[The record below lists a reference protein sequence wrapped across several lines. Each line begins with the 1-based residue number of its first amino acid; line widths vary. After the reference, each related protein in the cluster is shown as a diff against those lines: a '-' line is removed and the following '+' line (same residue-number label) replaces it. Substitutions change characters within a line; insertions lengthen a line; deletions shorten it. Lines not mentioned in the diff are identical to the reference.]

1 MAYETRVDD
10 WVKESLKVE
19 GLDFYEQ
26 RDMPENFKTALKG
39 ASKSGKSAQ
48 GIPDYTINVKPGSEL
63 AVIVED
69 KHGLNF
75 LELVH
80 TGEPTEDVLQKGI
93 QNYAVNGAIHY
104 AEKMIE
110 SGRFNTVYAI
120 GVAGESDADGVNVE
134 MKCLLIRK
142 GEEKKEIVINDF
154 HKFSASE
161 FDRFHKENL
170 MTDTE
175 KHRILEAN
183 MKGLQSASKTLNTMM
198 NDNAITVD
206 ARVVYVSGML
216 LAMKHGLKPE
226 DLKGDHHHT
235 TTADG
240 KQIFDAIDNFLR
252 VRNIPGPKREMMLSI
267 FAEIKTDGDRDKV
280 RPRKA
285 KRSKKDK
292 GALSADCTIN
302 KEIFEYIFYNIYETI
317 EDSSHIDTLGSLY
330 SEFLKYALGDGKDN
344 GIVLTPPYATKMM
357 NQLIGTNI
365 DSKLLDVCTGS
376 GGFLVSGMAMMLD
389 ELAKAPEYAGEA
401 NSAAFERKMRR
412 IKEKQLIGIEWN
424 AKMYTLAATNM
435 ILRNDGSST
444 LIKGDAFDVV
454 QSDDVIDYE
463 ADKALLN
470 PPFNFAENGMPFTKA
485 ALDVMK
491 VDGIGAVII
500 QDSAGTGR
508 AIATNKAI
516 LKKHTL
522 LASIRMPGDLFQPSA
537 GVQTSIYI
545 FKAHTPHDYRD
556 VVKFIDFS
564 DDGYKRTGRG
574 LSKKGNPEQKYQD
587 ILEIYKYGTRAEC
600 YDTAGIDYIEDVIT
614 NSGDDWNYTQHRVI
628 DTTPTEADF
637 MKTVGDYLSWEVSRV
652 LESRDA

>member
-10 WVKESLKVE
+10 WVKDKLKAE

-26 RDMPENFKTALKG
+26 RDVPVNYKEALKG
-39 ASKSGKSAQ
+39 ASKSGKAAQ
-48 GIPDYTINVKPGSEL
+48 GIPDYIINVRPGSEL
-63 AVIVED
+63 AVVIED
-69 KHGLNF
+69 KHGLEY
-75 LELVH
+75 LEYVH
-80 TGEPTEDVLQKGI
+80 DESASSVEIQKGVRD
-93 QNYAVNGAIHY
+93 YAVNGAIHY

-110 SGRFNTVYAI
+110 SGRFDTVYAI
-120 GVAGESDADGVNVE
+120 GVAGESDVNSINVE
-134 MKCLLIRK
+134 MKCLLMRR
-142 GEEKKEIVINDF
+142 GVEKKEITISDF
-154 HKFSASE
+154 HKFSNKE
-161 FDRFHKENL
+161 FDKFHKENL
-170 MTDTE
+170 MTEAE
-175 KHRILEAN
+175 KHRILESN
-183 MKGLQSASKTLNTMM
+183 MKGLQTASRTLNTMM

-216 LAMKHGLKPE
+216 LAMKHGLEPKN
-226 DLKGDHHHT
+226 LRGDHHHT

-240 KQIFDAIDNFLR
+240 KQIFGAIDNFLR
-252 VRNIPGPKREMMLSI
+252 VRNIPETKREMMLSI

-285 KRSKKDK
+285 KPKKKDK
-292 GALSADCTIN
+292 GALSSDCSIN
-302 KEIFEYIFYNIYETI
+302 KEIFEYIYYNIFETI

-389 ELAKAPEYAGEA
+389 ELSKAPEYAGEV
-401 NSAAFERKMRR
+401 NSAKFARKMRR

-454 QSDDVIDYE
+454 QYDDVIDYE

-470 PPFNFAENGMPFTKA
+470 PPFNFSENGMPFTLA
-485 ALDVMK
+485 ALDVMAK
-491 VDGIGAVII
+491 DGTGAVII

-508 AIATNKAI
+508 AVATNKAI
-516 LKKHTL
+516 LSRHTL

-545 FKAHTPHDYRD
+545 FKAHTPHDYREL
-556 VVKFIDFS
+556 VKFIDFS

-587 ILEIYKYGTRAEC
+587 ILEIYKYGERAEG
-600 YDTAGIDYIEDVIT
+600 YADAGIDYIEDVIT
-614 NSGDDWNYTQHRVI
+614 DSGDDWNYTQHRVI